1 MIRIQHADDPKI
13 CPDLSQRVTRIEIL
27 LTTSRTSP
35 EGEDETS
42 KQLDG
47 DHYASK
53 QRTIIL
59 DEHKNLRSDLY
70 YKLINGTA
78 VPGGM
83 LHHGNTNTIVLD

>member
-1 MIRIQHADDPKI
+1 MIRIQPRIGPKI
-13 CPDLSQRVTRIEIL
+13 CPDRSQRVTRIEIL
-27 LTTSRTSP
+27 PTTSRTSP

-42 KQLDG
+42 KQHDG
-47 DHYASK
+47 DHHASN

-83 LHHGNTNTIVLD
+83 LHHGNTNDIVFD